1 MRHPSGENFA
11 AATKSS
17 CFNGPISRFP
27 VESDQTQAV
36 LSTELVRI
44 LVPSGETS
52 IADTQPLCPLN
63 SVTFL
68 WLSASHTITLPSHV
82 PLTIHF
88 PSRDAAILKTSHPAS
103 IGVPF
108 FPPSPTRQRRIFP
121 SLPPLTTCCPSPR
134 NATEYMTPA
143 PSISIGFPPFCC
155 TAERL
160 SLVLLASPLI
170 VAAFFGP
177 LSPEEG
183 LCFDSLCSRQHRP
196 FHCLVHLLTPLWPQT
211 KFGHTPLG
219 WKGGCTARRLP
230 LEHTRLINTA
240 TITLWA
246 LAQAIALTCGS
257 MEPDNEQKREYSVAK
272 W

>member
-108 FPPSPTRQRRIFP
+108 IAATHNVLPVTEERDRVYDTCSINFDRFSSFLLHCGTLVACLARITFDRR
-121 SLPPLTTCCPSPR
+121 
-134 NATEYMTPA
+134 
-143 PSISIGFPPFCC
+143 
-155 TAERL
+155 
-160 SLVLLASPLI
+160 
-170 VAAFFGP
+170 
-177 LSPEEG
+177 
-183 LCFDSLCSRQHRP
+183 CF
-196 FHCLVHLLTPLWPQT
+196 
-211 KFGHTPLG
+211 
-219 WKGGCTARRLP
+219 
-230 LEHTRLINTA
+230 
-240 TITLWA
+240 LWA
-246 LAQAIALTCGS
+246 T
-257 MEPDNEQKREYSVAK
+257 VT
-272 W
+272 